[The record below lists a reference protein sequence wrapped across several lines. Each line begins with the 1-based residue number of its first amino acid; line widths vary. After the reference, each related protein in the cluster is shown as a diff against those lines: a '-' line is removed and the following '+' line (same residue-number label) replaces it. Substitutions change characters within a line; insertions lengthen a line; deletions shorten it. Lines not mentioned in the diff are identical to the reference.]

1 MFVYFRM
8 FVYSFLCVQVSRG
21 AEECDLSNAFASA
34 AQELGLKAVD
44 YTSKDQIG
52 VSQTLF
58 TMKLGERYSQRFSDV
73 MI

>member
-1 MFVYFRM
+1 M
-8 FVYSFLCVQVSRG
+8 QVSRG
-21 AEECDLSNAFASA
+21 TEECDLSNAFAGA

-58 TMKLGERYSQRFSDV
+58 TMKDGERYV
-73 MI
+73 